1 MRRNLG
7 IIVALIAI
15 LTASC
20 TQYVYIP
27 IHTGGSSGSGVTIEA
42 SDVPSK
48 IPEALLATY
57 GLETDKTNLPKGVE
71 VEQKIVP
78 ADAADT
84 GAIIAFCRAAASPK
98 AAGMNLVAT
107 IKLTNYS
114 YGGATF
120 NSEGIVI
127 TYPATDTLTGNTT
140 YTVNEFTISSEK
152 VEVTIIDVDETFYVA
167 IKETAGKLQNDTA
180 SAATPVTVTTSSTSG
195 EIASIINVPQSSTL
209 VMDSWTGSYE
219 VDNEEVSK
227 PASEG
232 MTGAADE
239 PYLIRTLDDI
249 ARLQD
254 MFDDADKVYIRLES
268 DIHITPEWTIANLT
282 TGSLEDGSLTAQPIT
297 VAAGQDVTIDFNHYK
312 ITFDGLDYAG
322 FDQFY
327 DKKVTVGDYTSLMDV
342 SPYASIP
349 FVVSE
354 GGTLTINNGADNS
367 TDVGGMVCTDWLTCG
382 VFRTHGTLVINGGR
396 FETCGNT
403 KSSIIRVEE
412 TGDLTINNAYVYCS
426 AFDGAV
432 ESYGKMTIKDGYY
445 YTNSHNGGRFKYC
458 IISGGDMI
466 LNGGEYYGI
475 QGGISLS
482 GGTATINYA
491 ESYVSEKPEEA
502 GYTGTKSFYALYVS
516 GEDSE
521 GRVVVNDGIFEA
533 DQAALWVANSNEG
546 GDGGLML
553 NGVAIINGGFFKS
566 NKQNYD
572 VQIDCEIG
580 SMTLNGGTFVHDSVN
595 HRKAPTGS
603 EPATLND
610 FLGDGYKVRKNPETQ
625 LYEVV
630 KEN

>member
-57 GLETDKTNLPKGVE
+57 GLETDKTKLPEGVE

-84 GAIIAFCRAAASPK
+84 GSTIAFSRAAASPK

-127 TYPATDTLTGNTT
+127 TYPATETSTGSIT

-152 VEVTIIDVDETFYVA
+152 VEVAIIGVDETFSVA
-167 IKETAGKLQNDTA
+167 IKETAGKLQDDTA
-180 SAATPVTVTTSSTSG
+180 SAATPVTVTASSTVSEG
-195 EIASIINVPQSSTL
+195 VESIENVPQSSTV

-239 PYLIRTLDDI
+239 PYRISTLDDLAKLHDLFKLDGEVNI
-249 ARLQD
+249 ALANDLTIDSDWINVNLQIGGVFKPFTVESGHSIVFDFNGKTITYEDETDFFSERL
-254 MFDDADKVYIRLES
+254 FEVKE
-268 DIHITPEWTIANLT
+268 
-282 TGSLEDGSLTAQPIT
+282 GGSLT
-297 VAAGQDVTIDFNHYK
+297 V
-312 ITFDGLDYAG
+312 
-322 FDQFY
+322 
-327 DKKVTVGDYTSLMDV
+327 
-342 SPYASIP
+342 
-349 FVVSE
+349 
-354 GGTLTINNGADNS
+354 NNGADKS
-367 TDVGGMVCTDWLTCG
+367 IEAGGVTITTVNARG
-382 VFRTHGTLVINGGR
+382 VFNNYGTLVVNGGR
-396 FETCGNT
+396 YHSVADSNGTLVYTREGGNT
-403 KSSIIRVEE
+403 TLNNGSF
-412 TGDLTINNAYVYCS
+412 INTS
-426 AFDGAV
+426 FDTPIYNLGTTV
-432 ESYGKMTIKDGYY
+432 INDGYY
-445 YTNSHNGGRFKYC
+445 YSNSNNSSDRWKYSV
-458 IISGGDMI
+458 ITDGEMTI
-466 LNGGEYYGI
+466 NGGEFHGI
-475 QGGISLS
+475 QGAISLR
-482 GGTATINYA
+482 GGNCIINDA
-491 ESYVSEKPEEA
+491 EVYVADNPDL
-502 GYTGTKSFYALYVS
+502 GYTGKKAFYAVYIS
-516 GEDSE
+516 GEATPGNAIINGGYFESE
-521 GRVVVNDGIFEA
+521 NVP
-533 DQAALWVANSNEG
+533 LWVGNSNPG

-553 NGVAIINGGFFKS
+553 NATATVNGGHFVSTS
-566 NKQNYD
+566 NSYD
-572 VQIDCEIG
+572 VQVDYNVG
-580 SMTLNGGTFVHDSVN
+580 SLTLAGGTFVHNSVYQNNAPAEADSVI
-595 HRKAPTGS
+595 
-603 EPATLND
+603 LDD
-610 FLGDGYKVRKNPETQ
+610 FVEGGYEVQQNPETQ

-630 KEN
+630 KAN